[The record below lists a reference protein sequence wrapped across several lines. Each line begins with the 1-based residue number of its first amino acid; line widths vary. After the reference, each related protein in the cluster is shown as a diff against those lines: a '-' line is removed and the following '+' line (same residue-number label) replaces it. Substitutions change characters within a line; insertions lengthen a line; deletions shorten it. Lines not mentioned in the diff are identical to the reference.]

1 VKIHEQLLSG
11 WASQETTSLA
21 AGSLELQTPHPLDL
35 RKMIPSEKNP
45 NGSINGPTYHN
56 WMSYDEFQQFQPLKC
71 YVQSIHINSKD
82 VRITLC
88 CFGVQDLDIG
98 FFRNLPPTASPQS
111 EASHAGRWLGA
122 CHGMRS
128 ELMSV
133 QMGSII
139 GYDMW
144 IWYEHIWTIVVYGY
158 ELKFVFHLLI
168 ILDPLLSIQSHSS
181 KHLPS
186 SSFPSIFAECIHQ
199 PPWRTKGLNLAV
211 GIYRDGHGIN
221 IWMKQQ
227 NSIGLSDII
236 FSFAGK
242 RLLFQP
248 SSLQDRTG

>member
-1 VKIHEQLLSG
+1 MDQHTTTGWVMMSSNSSNLKI
-11 WASQETTSLA
+11 
-21 AGSLELQTPHPLDL
+21 
-35 RKMIPSEKNP
+35 
-45 NGSINGPTYHN
+45 
-56 WMSYDEFQQFQPLKC
+56 C

-168 ILDPLLSIQSHSS
+168 MLDPLFYIQSHSS

-211 GIYRDGHGIN
+211 GIWQGWTWNQHMNETTNQHWLIRYHFFFRGEEASVPTFLFARSDRIEKYGCLVHFTINSKKRPVLLQFFYTPQHTPSFFWKKHG
-221 IWMKQQ
+221 
-227 NSIGLSDII
+227 
-236 FSFAGK
+236 
-242 RLLFQP
+242 
-248 SSLQDRTG
+248 

>member
-1 VKIHEQLLSG
+1 MAIFNSYANLPEGNLFHVWKSAATHSR
-11 WASQETTSLA
+11 ASQETTSLA

-35 RKMIPSEKNP
+35 RKMIPSEKK
-45 NGSINGPTYHN
+45 NGPTYHN

-98 FFRNLPPTASPQS
+98 FVRNLPPTASPQS
-111 EASHAGRWLGA
+111 EASHAGD
-122 CHGMRS
+122 GMELAMVRS

-144 IWYEHIWTIVVYGY
+144 IWSWPWLKMCSWIWYVDMIWTYMNHSCIWIWIEICVPS
-158 ELKFVFHLLI
+158 KLI
-168 ILDPLLSIQSHSS
+168 MLDPLLSIQSHSS

-186 SSFPSIFAECIHQ
+186 SSNGSISLLEG
-199 PPWRTKGLNLAV
+199 PKGWTWRHL
-211 GIYRDGHGIN
+211 
-221 IWMKQQ
+221 
-227 NSIGLSDII
+227 
-236 FSFAGK
+236 
-242 RLLFQP
+242 
-248 SSLQDRTG
+248 RTGMDMESTYYIYIYIQ